1 MPLFHFRH
9 CTGHMLRFLKS
20 VATQGGDPSFEGCV
34 PLAPRSPPSKRYGP
48 THRLLL
54 EKYPLSQREDYTPAA
69 STLRVPYWDWAAA
82 PALPEVVTTRS
93 ITVNTPDGSHGTDN
107 PLFNYTF
114 QTDAVG
120 NGFLSSGLVSLHPT
134 METKNSAKPR
144 RWIAMA
150 LRLYW
155 LGKRYYGTKGC
166 EPWGSYQQFGSIK
179 RSHSDLSAVADKER
193 GCRDPTLCRRLRTH

>member
-1 MPLFHFRH
+1 MRPASSQVTSQQALWSNAQTIAR
-9 CTGHMLRFLKS
+9 
-20 VATQGGDPSFEGCV
+20 
-34 PLAPRSPPSKRYGP
+34 
-48 THRLLL
+48 
-54 EKYPLSQREDYTPAA
+54 KYPLSQREDYTPAA

-120 NGFLSSGLVSLHPT
+120 NGFLSSGPVSLHPT
-134 METKNSAKPR
+134 MKTKNSAKPR

-179 RSHSDLSAVADKER
+179 RCHSDLSAVADEER
-193 GCRDPTLCRRLRTH
+193 GCRDPTLRRRLRTH